1 MRLPCGEDGV
11 VAVGSRLELISGIS
25 VLGAISVIGILRQ
38 LTVLPCAVALAITA
52 HQDVT
57 FLTDRTRFICVYISA
72 FAFYYPLLA
81 GL

>member
-1 MRLPCGEDGV
+1 
-11 VAVGSRLELISGIS
+11 
-25 VLGAISVIGILRQ
+25 LGGFERYRDVTPIDSLALRR
-38 LTVLPCAVALAITA
+38 VALAITA

-72 FAFYYPLLA
+72 FAFYYQLLA

>member
-11 VAVGSRLELISGIS
+11 GEVGSRLELISGIS

-52 HQDVT
+52 QM
-57 FLTDRTRFICVYISA
+57 
-72 FAFYYPLLA
+72 
-81 GL
+81 